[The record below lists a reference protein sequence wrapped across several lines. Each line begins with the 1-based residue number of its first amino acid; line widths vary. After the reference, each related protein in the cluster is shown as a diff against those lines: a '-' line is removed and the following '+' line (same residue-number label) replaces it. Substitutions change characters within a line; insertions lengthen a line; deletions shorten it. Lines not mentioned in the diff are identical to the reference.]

1 MKESGQTD
9 KPASG
14 LNKYL
19 PQLLI
24 IGMILLVYIQNLWFD
39 FAYLDDNLIVF
50 AEYEKIDSLSKIPQA
65 FASGYLLDN
74 YYRPMIMISFI
85 IDTAIA
91 GQSSTMYH
99 LTNLIIHIVF
109 SLLLYSLLL
118 KFEIRKIV
126 ALFSVIIFAIHPINL
141 NAVSWIA
148 GRNDLIVGLFSIISI
163 LSFINYVDTKKAYLL
178 ILHLISFVLAMF
190 SKEIG
195 VIIPV
200 SLIIYLYQ
208 FNRACFIS
216 KKKILKLVLTWGI
229 LTVMYLYLRLFV
241 VKIQPQEQIGLYIFL
256 KNFYILSEY
265 FGKFF
270 YLPAIIPLSLKNYD
284 LIYIGLFN
292 LLILFSIIIWGKFYR
307 NKKFIFGVIFFIIFI
322 VPSLMVRLQTKDGS
336 FVYLDCRLYLPL
348 VGLILSFAV
357 IVSNIKVKRL
367 LKLILSISLI
377 VYLLIFSFI
386 KNRPYNNG
394 ESFWSEVIK
403 DHPYE
408 PYNYIGMGFYYYDN
422 KEYEKAALYAENAI
436 RINPTIDP
444 EFYHK
449 AALAYESAGDFL
461 KANDVLE
468 RSLEIDKDNPVTIVN
483 LVKNYLKL
491 KQTDKADIW
500 SEKFLRLNTDDK
512 KKLESLSS
520 SISYYYTQARQY
532 NSAVKFMKQA
542 LEIFPDNPVL
552 NNDLGALYAN
562 TDSLDSAK
570 IYFEKAVDLEP
581 DNISFRKNLNFVLSK
596 LK

>member
-118 KFEIRKIV
+118 KLEIRKIV

-208 FNRACFIS
+208 FNRAFFIN

-270 YLPAIIPLSLKNYD
+270 YLPAIIPLSLKNYA

-292 LLILFSIIIWGKFYR
+292 LFILFSIIIWGKFYR

-322 VPSLMVRLQTKDGS
+322 VPSLMVRLQTKDGG

-403 DHPYE
+403 DHPYK

-483 LVKNYLKL
+483 LIKNYLKL

-500 SEKFLRLNTDDK
+500 SEKFLGLNTGDK
-512 KKLESLSS
+512 KKLEDLSS

-552 NNDLGALYAN
+552 NNDLGALYVN

-570 IYFEKAVDLEP
+570 IYFEKAVDLDP
-581 DNISFRKNLNFVLSK
+581 DNISFHKNLNLVLNK

>member
-200 SLIIYLYQ
+200 SLMIYLYQ
-208 FNRACFIS
+208 FNRTFFIN

-500 SEKFLRLNTDDK
+500 SEKFLGLNTGDK
-512 KKLESLSS
+512 KKLEDLSS

>member
-200 SLIIYLYQ
+200 SLMIYLYQ
-208 FNRACFIS
+208 FNRTFFIN